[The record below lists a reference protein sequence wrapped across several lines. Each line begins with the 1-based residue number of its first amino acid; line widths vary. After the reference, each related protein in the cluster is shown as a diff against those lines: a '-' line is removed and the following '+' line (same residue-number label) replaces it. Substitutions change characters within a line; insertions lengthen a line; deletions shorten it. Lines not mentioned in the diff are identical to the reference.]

1 MNIPWI
7 AINMMYGLIG
17 IGLCWLILAN
27 AVWFWGVR
35 RKIALRKIFF
45 TLLWLLFVAYY
56 YSVDYRFQARL
67 GTSSITTTKLF
78 MLVVWII
85 AVYFN
90 IYTYWNDNTKLPDFT
105 TSRNFLLLRVPNV
118 PIQPSVP
125 DPSKGLFVPSIM
137 PRGEEFVDVQ
147 EWRRSLPHRLKLA
160 AKRTPAMLAIALLV
174 VFGFFAITKVLFGF
188 GPFF

>member
-27 AVWFWGVR
+27 AVWFWRVR

-45 TLLWLLFVAYY
+45 ALLWLLFVAYY
-56 YSVDYRFQARL
+56 YSIDYRFQARS
-67 GTSSITTTKLF
+67 GIKSIETTKLF
-78 MLVVWII
+78 MLFVWII

-90 IYTYWNDNTKLPDFT
+90 IYIYWNNNTKLPDFT
-105 TSRNFLLLRVPNV
+105 SSHNFLLLRVPNV
-118 PIQPSVP
+118 PIQPPIP

-147 EWRRSLPHRLKLA
+147 EWRRSLPQRLKRA
-160 AKRTPAMLAIALLV
+160 ALRIPAALAIALLV